1 MKARLG
7 IGISVMLL
15 LCVAAMAQ
23 KDRGVKV
30 YISADMEG
38 IAGVVD
44 NTQASPTGR
53 DYEIGRRLMIGEV
66 NAAIAGAFE
75 AGATE
80 VVVNDAHWDQTNLEP
95 DKLDPR
101 AALITGAPKPFA
113 MMQGLDDSFAAV
125 LFIGYHPQAS
135 TVDGVLDHTWSGSI
149 KAVRLNGREVG
160 EYGLNAALAGHYAV
174 PVVFI
179 SGDKAVIEQA
189 KEFIPGI
196 YAWPVKTGL
205 GHTAALTL
213 HPEKARETIA
223 AGVKAALAQR
233 DQVKPVVLKTPVTLE
248 VELADSA
255 QADSAMMVPGMKR
268 VSGRV
273 VSYTAPDMLV
283 AYKVFRLIGRL
294 AG

>member
-1 MKARLG
+1 MRARFG
-7 IGISVMLL
+7 IGFAVALL
-15 LCVAAMAQ
+15 ACAAATAQ

-44 NTQASPTGR
+44 NTQASPAGR
-53 DYEIGRRLMIGEV
+53 DYAIGRRLMIGEV
-66 NAAIAGAFE
+66 NAAIAGAFD

-80 VVVNDAHWDQTNLEP
+80 VVVNDAHWSQTNLEP
-95 DKLDPR
+95 DKLDSR
-101 AALITGAPKPFA
+101 ATLITGAPKPFA

-125 LFIGYHPQAS
+125 IFIGYHPQAS
-135 TVDGVLDHTWSGSI
+135 TMDGVLDHTWSDAI

-179 SGDKAVIEQA
+179 SGDKAVTEQA

-196 YAWPVKTGL
+196 YAWPVKQGI
-205 GHTAALTL
+205 GQTAALTL

-223 AGVKAALAQR
+223 SGVKAALSQR
-233 DQVKPVVLKTPVTLE
+233 NQIRPVSLKTPVTLE
-248 VELADSA
+248 VELANSA

-273 VSYTAPDMLV
+273 VSYTAPDMAV
-283 AYKVFRLIGRL
+283 TYQVFRLIARL